1 MPSHLFF
8 CGGIHCSVMVERS
21 NELCDF
27 CKPKS
32 KTEEVTELTNEIK
45 SIKDKLY
52 TNMTP
57 AQKDDWRYLLHAREK
72 KLAMIKN

>member
-8 CGGIHCSVMVERS
+8 CGGPYCSVMVERS
-21 NELCDF
+21 EELCDL

-32 KTEEVTELTNEIK
+32 KIDEVTELTNEIK
-45 SIKDKLY
+45 SIKEKLA

-72 KLAMIKN
+72 KLAIIKN

>member
-1 MPSHLFF
+1 
-8 CGGIHCSVMVERS
+8 MVERS

-27 CKPKS
+27 CKLKS

-57 AQKDDWRYLLHAREK
+57 AQKDDWCYLLHAREK